1 MIILDIQR
9 EKHIFAAETIVKKED
24 METND
29 KQQHVENMEQALV
42 LAEQLLDGKS
52 PVQVLAHQIF
62 AQQQVKD
69 RIGALENVFLC
80 QKEILNFDEAAAY
93 LNMSKSTLYKLTSKK
108 EIPHY
113 KPNRFVFFE
122 KSELDKWIRAA
133 VVKTD
138 GQLNDE
144 ANAYTMAHPLHA

>member
-1 MIILDIQR
+1 M
-9 EKHIFAAETIVKKED
+9 ETIG
-24 METND
+24 

-113 KPNRFVFFE
+113 KPNRFVLFE
-122 KSELDKWIRAA
+122 RSELDKWIRTATG
-133 VVKTD
+133 KTE
-138 GQLNDE
+138 GQLSDE

>member
-1 MIILDIQR
+1 M
-9 EKHIFAAETIVKKED
+9 ED
-24 METND
+24 NR
-29 KQQHVENMEQALV
+29 KQQHVENIEQALV
-42 LAEQLLDGKS
+42 LAEEMLDGKS
-52 PVQVLAHQIF
+52 PAQVLAYQIF
-62 AQQQVKD
+62 TQQQVND
-69 RIGALENVFLC
+69 RIGALENIFLC
-80 QKEILNFDEAAAY
+80 QKEILNFDEASAY

-122 KSELDKWIRAA
+122 KSELDKWIRSS

-144 ANAYTMAHPLHA
+144 ANSYIMCHPSRV

>member
-1 MIILDIQR
+1 M
-9 EKHIFAAETIVKKED
+9 ED
-24 METND
+24 KG

-42 LAEQLLDGKS
+42 LAEQMLDGKS
-52 PVQVLAHQIF
+52 PAQVLAYQIF
-62 AQQQVKD
+62 MQQQAND
-69 RIGALENVFLC
+69 RIGALENIFLC

-122 KSELDKWIRAA
+122 KSELDKWIRAS

-138 GQLNDE
+138 GQLNDQ
-144 ANAYTMAHPLHA
+144 ANTYTTTHPIPV

>member
-1 MIILDIQR
+1 M
-9 EKHIFAAETIVKKED
+9 ED
-24 METND
+24 KG

-42 LAEQLLDGKS
+42 LAEQMLDGKS
-52 PVQVLAHQIF
+52 PAQVLAYQIF
-62 AQQQVKD
+62 MQQQAND
-69 RIGALENVFLC
+69 RIGALENIFLC
-80 QKEILNFDEAAAY
+80 QKEILNFDEASAY

-122 KSELDKWIRAA
+122 KSELDKWIRAS

-138 GQLNDE
+138 GQLNDQ
-144 ANAYTMAHPLHA
+144 ANTYTTTHPIPV

>member
-1 MIILDIQR
+1 M
-9 EKHIFAAETIVKKED
+9 ED
-24 METND
+24 NG

-42 LAEQLLDGKS
+42 LAEQMLDGKS
-52 PVQVLAHQIF
+52 PVQVLAYQIF

-69 RIGALENVFLC
+69 RIGALENIFLY
-80 QKEILNFDEAAAY
+80 QKEIFNFDEAAAY

-122 KSELDKWIRAA
+122 KAELDKWIRSAS
-133 VVKTD
+133 VKTD

-144 ANAYTMAHPLHA
+144 ANRYIISHPSRA